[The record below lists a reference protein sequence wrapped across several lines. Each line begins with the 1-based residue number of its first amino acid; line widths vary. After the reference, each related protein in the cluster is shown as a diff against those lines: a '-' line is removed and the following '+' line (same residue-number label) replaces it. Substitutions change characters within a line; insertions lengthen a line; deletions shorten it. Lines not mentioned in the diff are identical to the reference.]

1 MVNRPRIC
9 HRDIKG
15 LWGIMKGV
23 PMCVFLK
30 VDVSSPRQGHRN
42 YARYFH
48 ANLGQV
54 MIVIVE
60 RLRAYVAEA
69 DSGVNIL
76 IVFRRSG
83 SGDT

>member
-1 MVNRPRIC
+1 MRFF
-9 HRDIKG
+9 KG
-15 LWGIMKGV
+15 RR
-23 PMCVFLK
+23 VFSKTGTPKLRT
-30 VDVSSPRQGHRN
+30 V
-42 YARYFH
+42 H